1 MTVFALFLILRE
13 RIPIVLFLK
22 YDPKD
27 VIITLGGL
35 IWGPLTSCIV
45 SVIVSSIEM
54 MTVSETGILGCIMNI
69 ISTCSFACTAAF
81 IYKKRHTLSGALL
94 GLILGSAAMVAI
106 MLLWNYLITPLYM
119 GYPRE
124 AVVKLLLP
132 AFLPFNLL
140 KAGLNASITFYLYKP
155 VVIALRKSGFVESQN
170 ASKERRSVGLYLSF
184 TLIISTCILS
194 VLSMNGLIWGGV
206 DERKNYI
213 FTGQGCSWQRYWK
226 TRGKSYRK
234 FRSIYERSDT
244 SAGGTFHQFYGKKKH
259 IMPLLT

>member
-1 MTVFALFLILRE
+1 MNTNVRKLTITAMLCAISYVVMATG

-27 VIITLGGL
+27 VVITLGGL

-45 SVIVSSIEM
+45 SIVVSFIEM

-69 ISTCSFACTAAF
+69 ISTCSFSCTAAF

-94 GLILGSAAMVAI
+94 GLILGSVAMVSI
-106 MLLWNYLITPLYM
+106 MFLWNYLITPLYM

-140 KAGLNASITFYLYKP
+140 KAGLNASITFFLYKP
-155 VVIALRKSGFVESQN
+155 IVTALRKSGFVESQN
-170 ASKERRSVGLYLSF
+170 VTKNKRSIGGNLF
-184 TLIISTCILS
+184 FALIIVTCILI
-194 VLSMNGLIWGGV
+194 VLSMNDLI
-206 DERKNYI
+206 
-213 FTGQGCSWQRYWK
+213 
-226 TRGKSYRK
+226 
-234 FRSIYERSDT
+234 
-244 SAGGTFHQFYGKKKH
+244 
-259 IMPLLT
+259 